1 MQPISISSQIKEDS
15 YLKLMFR
22 LTYRRPMMIFCTI
35 AGAGTLILSTLH
47 ITGLY
52 MAADSP
58 PPYFPLLFGLVIVFF
73 VPLTTYRSSIRNFR
87 SNQRLQ
93 EKINYQFDLEK
104 MSVSGD
110 SFNSEMSWE
119 KTHRILELKHWIL
132 IYQDQQVA
140 NIIPKDAFD
149 SEQWSK
155 FKQMLREIPNL
166 NIKLKK

>member
-1 MQPISISSQIKEDS
+1 
-15 YLKLMFR
+15 
-22 LTYRRPMMIFCTI
+22 MMIFCTI
-35 AGAGTLILSTLH
+35 AAAGTLILSILH
-47 ITGLY
+47 ISGLY
-52 MAADSP
+52 MATDSQ
-58 PPYFPLLFGLVIVFF
+58 PPYFPLLLGMVIVFF
-73 VPLTTYRSSIRNFR
+73 VPLMIYRSSIRNFR
-87 SNQRLQ
+87 TNQRLH

-110 SFNSEMSWE
+110 SFHSEMSWE
-119 KTHRILELKHWIL
+119 KTHRILEIKHWIL

-149 SEQWSK
+149 GEQRSR